1 MSAPTTSAPLTT
13 EALLALDPVIP
24 VVVLDDAE
32 QAVPLARALL
42 AGGLSTIELTLRT
55 PAALPAIA
63 QIAAEVPELIV
74 GAGTITNASQADAA
88 RAAGARFLVSPG
100 ATPQLLDAMGAGGL
114 PFLAGVA
121 TPSDML
127 ALLERGIT
135 CAKLFPA
142 TAVGGIA
149 MAQALGG
156 PFPQVRLCPTGGID
170 ADSAADWLRLPNV
183 ACVGGSWL
191 TRGPLRDEQDLQ
203 RVTTLAR
210 AASALRMSSP

>member
-1 MSAPTTSAPLTT
+1 M
-13 EALLALDPVIP
+13 IP
-24 VVVLDDAE
+24 VVVLEDAA
-32 QAVPLARALL
+32 QAVALARALL
-42 AGGLSTIELTLRT
+42 AGGLMTIELTLRT

-63 QIAAEVPELIV
+63 RIAAELPELVV
-74 GAGTITNASQADAA
+74 GAGTIADAAQAEAA

-100 ATPQLLDAMGAGGL
+100 ATPALLDAMTATGL

-121 TPSDML
+121 TPSDVL
-127 ALLERGIT
+127 ALLERGID

-142 TAVGGIA
+142 AAVGGIA
-149 MAQALGG
+149 MAKALGG

-170 ADSAADWLRLPNV
+170 ADSAPDWLALPNV
-183 ACVGGSWL
+183 ACVGGTWL

-210 AASALRMSSP
+210 AAGALRTPAP

>member
-1 MSAPTTSAPLTT
+1 MTT

-24 VVVLDDAE
+24 VVVLDDDA
-32 QAVPLARALL
+32 QAVPLGRALL
-42 AGGLSTIELTLRT
+42 AGGLRTIELTLRT

-63 QIAAEVPELIV
+63 RIADELPELVV
-74 GAGTITNASQADAA
+74 GAGTIADVAQVEAA

-100 ATPQLLDAMGAGGL
+100 ATPALLDAMSASGL

-121 TPSDML
+121 TPSDVL
-127 ALLERGIT
+127 ALLERGIG

-156 PFPQVRLCPTGGID
+156 PFPQLRLCPTGGID
-170 ADSAADWLRLPNV
+170 ADSAPAWLALPNV

-191 TRGPLRDEQDLQ
+191 TRGPLHDDQDLQ

-210 AASALRMSSP
+210 AAAALRAPSP

>member
-1 MSAPTTSAPLTT
+1 MSAPTTNAPLTT

-55 PAALPAIA
+55 PTALAAIA
-63 QIAAEVPELIV
+63 QIAAEVPEMII
-74 GAGTITNASQADAA
+74 GAGTITNASQVDAA

-100 ATPQLLDAMGAGGL
+100 ATPALLDAMTASGL
-114 PFLAGVA
+114 PYLAGVA
-121 TPSDML
+121 TPSDAL

-142 TAVGGIA
+142 AAIGGIA

-156 PFPQVRLCPTGGID
+156 PFPHLRLCPTGGID
-170 ADSAADWLRLPNV
+170 ADSAA
-183 ACVGGSWL
+183 
-191 TRGPLRDEQDLQ
+191 
-203 RVTTLAR
+203 
-210 AASALRMSSP
+210 AAG

>member
-1 MSAPTTSAPLTT
+1 MNARAVTDPLTT

-24 VVVLDDAE
+24 VVVLADAE
-32 QAVPLARALL
+32 RAVPLARALL

-74 GAGTITNASQADAA
+74 GAGTITTASQVDAA

-100 ATPQLLDAMGAGGL
+100 TTPALLDAMSASEL

-121 TPSDML
+121 TPSDVL
-127 ALLERGIT
+127 TLLERGIA

-142 TAVGGIA
+142 SAVGGIPL
-149 MAQALGG
+149 AQALSG

-170 ADSAADWLRLPNV
+170 ADSVAAWLALPNV

-191 TRGPLRDEQDLQ
+191 TRGPLRDEQDFQ

-210 AASALRMSSP
+210 AASALRATSP